1 MGTSRTPPSEPS
13 DPSTGARAR
22 DTDTFG
28 PAEFRQLI
36 LRDLCAE
43 LRRLRLLLA
52 CERKTIATLRAARRE
67 RRLALDEALRLA
79 AATANLARIAR
90 ERAGLRRSA
99 CEVLASA
106 PAQLLADTP
115 VRRERGRR
123 LSDSR
128 GGRA

>member
-13 DPSTGARAR
+13 AGAR

-43 LRRLRLLLA
+43 LRRLRLLLDH
-52 CERKTIATLRAARRE
+52 ERGALDALRGPRRG
-67 RRLALDEALRLA
+67 RRLTLDEELRLG

-99 CEVLASA
+99 REVLASA

-115 VRRERGRR
+115 ARRERGAR
-123 LSDSR
+123 LPDSR
-128 GGRA
+128 GRRA